1 MFVCQHLRT
10 MRVKLRSTEE
20 PITDVLM
27 QPVFNQSGSL
37 DLANLLVE
45 SSSQAGLFRIVKT
58 DRSPLEDVLGQM
70 NDSPC
75 IILLV
80 VRCDMIEGCQ
90 HRDVQLVKTLLSKHF
105 KAVTVV
111 IRNYGGPKTSD
122 LLVSNLKSNSTQRT
136 FA

>member
-1 MFVCQHLRT
+1 MN
-10 MRVKLRSTEE
+10 LRSAEE
-20 PITDVLM
+20 PISDVLV
-27 QPVFNQSGSL
+27 QPMLDQSGSL

-45 SSSQAGLFRIVKT
+45 STSQAGLFRIVKT

-70 NDSPC
+70 HDSPC

-111 IRNYGGPKTSD
+111 IRNCSGPKTSD
-122 LLVSNLKSNSTQRT
+122 LLVRKLTANATLRT